1 VQDEQRQQFLDTLK
15 SHRRMVTDMT
25 KLLSQLRLEVTA
37 GTNAVEDVFY
47 SAGGDEDMTDE
58 KKKLFKK

>member
-1 VQDEQRQQFLDTLK
+1 MQDEQRQLFLDTLK
-15 SHRRMVTDMT
+15 TQRRNVTETT

-37 GTNAVEDVFY
+37 GTEAVEDVFY

-58 KKKLFKK
+58 QKKLFKK